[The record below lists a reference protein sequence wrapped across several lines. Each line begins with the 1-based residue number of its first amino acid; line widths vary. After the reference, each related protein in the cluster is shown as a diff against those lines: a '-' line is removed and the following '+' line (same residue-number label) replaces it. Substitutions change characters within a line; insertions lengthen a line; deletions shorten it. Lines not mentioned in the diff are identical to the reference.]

1 MGGARRSIDWYNDA
15 CSRSS
20 SPSMHSD
27 DGGVDLSGTGGFME
41 DFASKLRRRG
51 LSQRDLWACG
61 EGTVGC
67 GTLVA
72 GG

>member
-51 LSQRDLWACG
+51 LAGPVGCG